1 MKLLYIETNSFIAND
16 ETKTFDF
23 TDYLGR
29 PHKVK
34 GIWGRNDSGKTF
46 IARSIEALFYPVEDN
61 HLAEAIARCLAPA
74 MAKVYIDLEGEQLEV
89 NFPSSNL
96 YQYKDKVLIYTP
108 PPYVREEKPTE
119 PTLKYLFRANSKH
132 KYLSHGEFNALS
144 IARFVE
150 KEKNKLVII
159 DDADLHMDRD
169 QLEKL
174 IFYLQ
179 NKEDNNQYIIFF
191 KQENPSFLYESEII
205 CLRSC

>member
-1 MKLLYIETNSFIAND
+1 MKLLYIETNSFCLAPAMAND
-16 ETKTFDF
+16 ETITLDF
-23 TDYLGR
+23 TDYLNR

-34 GIWGRNDSGKTF
+34 GIWGRNGSGKTF
-46 IARSIEALFYPVEDN
+46 IAKSIEALFYPVEDN
-61 HLAEAIARCLAPA
+61 HLAE
-74 MAKVYIDLEGEQLEV
+74 AKVYIDLEGEQLEV

-119 PTLKYLFRANSKH
+119 PTLKYLFRAYSKH

-159 DDADLHMDRD
+159 DDADLHMDKN

-191 KQENPSFLYESEII
+191 KIEDPSFLYESEII